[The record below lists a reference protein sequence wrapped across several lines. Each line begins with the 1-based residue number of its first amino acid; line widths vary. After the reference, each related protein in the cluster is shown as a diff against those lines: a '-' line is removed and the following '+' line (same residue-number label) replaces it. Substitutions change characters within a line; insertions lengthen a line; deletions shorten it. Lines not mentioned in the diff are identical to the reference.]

1 MNKILFYLC
10 LISYSFS
17 FSQSNDMISYTANQ
31 NTDKW
36 INYLSKS
43 ERGNV
48 FDGIKEYVSRGA
60 KICNINEYCLEVWQV
75 NDGQIY
81 FSLTEDYRRLGPAGY
96 YNKLDD
102 EIFLKEF
109 KKRVESFLVEKNQG
123 FGGKLKDFLDD
134 GKVEKDKFDDDTSIS
149 LIIQIAFNNDPKTM
163 QKFSD
168 IMPNIER
175 YTLNLNDYFYK
186 VDSKDSQVILNGIYT
201 VNGQE
206 YSVSPANLQ
215 KFLSD
220 FPNAEVLKPSID
232 FFNLLKSNSSI
243 QIKLSGMGM
252 VEVLSFS
259 LKGSSKALSIFSLN

>member
-17 FSQSNDMISYTANQ
+17 FSQSNDYSSYRANQ

-36 INYLSKS
+36 TNYILKS
-43 ERGNV
+43 ETGNV
-48 FDGIKEYVSRGA
+48 FDGIKERVSRGA
-60 KICNINEYCLEVWQV
+60 KICTSYQYCLTVSQV
-75 NDGQIY
+75 NDGQIF
-81 FSLTEDYRRLGPAGY
+81 FSLTEGSRRPGIPKKFDG
-96 YNKLDD
+96 

-109 KKRVESFLVEKNQG
+109 KKRVESFLAEKNQG

-134 GKVEKDKFDDDTSIS
+134 GKVEKDKFDDNTSIS

-168 IMPNIER
+168 IMPNIEGS
-175 YTLNLNDYFYK
+175 TLNLNDYFYK
-186 VDSKDSQVILNGIYT
+186 VDSKDNQVILNGIYT

-252 VEVLSFS
+252 VDVLSFT